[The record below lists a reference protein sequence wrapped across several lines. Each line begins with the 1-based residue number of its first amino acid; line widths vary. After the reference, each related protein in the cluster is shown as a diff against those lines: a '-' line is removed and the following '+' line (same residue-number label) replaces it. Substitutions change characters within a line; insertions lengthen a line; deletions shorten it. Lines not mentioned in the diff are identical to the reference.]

1 MTPTPRHLL
10 RSCLLRLRGKKG
22 HGNEVPPPPEKPSPW
37 PVFSTSLLVSLG
49 FHFLLLLAV
58 GGFIIHHT
66 QSGPKLF
73 VDALGPN
80 ALPLVEPE
88 APPPPLADAPPAPTG
103 IGNDDDPGASPD
115 NSAGAPNFQQGFALD
130 LVANPGTSSFQLP
143 IRNPGTGSGIPGGG
157 LGQGTSGSGTGR
169 GRTGSGTIMGLNIA
183 SQRLG
188 VLLDVSG
195 SMHTILPEVLRQI
208 DEQFADYALVL
219 IPGCSVEA
227 RTSEGEFSRMDFET
241 GAGLYLSKNLQA
253 QFQALPSTPFVGPY
267 ADGGQAIEYIIG
279 RLSVDSIYWFSDFQD
294 RVTPE
299 RMAKLG
305 QLLEERRI
313 KLYVHSV
320 EARPHPVILHAVQQ
334 SGGSSQV
341 KKLK

>member
-1 MTPTPRHLL
+1 MPPTPRHLL
-10 RSCLLRLRGKKG
+10 RACLLRLRGKKD
-22 HGNEVPPPPEKPSPW
+22 HGIDAPPAPRKPSPW

-66 QSGPKLF
+66 QSGPRLF
-73 VDALGPN
+73 VEALVPN
-80 ALPLVEPE
+80 ALPLVEDM
-88 APPPPLADAPPAPTG
+88 APPPPLADAPSPTG
-103 IGNDDDPGASPD
+103 IGDDDDPGASPD
-115 NSAGAPNFQQGFALD
+115 TSSGAQNFQQGFALD

-157 LGQGTSGSGTGR
+157 LGQGSSGSGTGR
-169 GRTGSGTIMGLNIA
+169 GRSGSGTIMGLNIA

-208 DEQFADYALVL
+208 DEQFGDYVLVL

-241 GAGLYLSKNLQA
+241 GAGLYLSKSLQA
-253 QFQALPSTPFVGPY
+253 QFQALPFTPFVGPY

-294 RVTPE
+294 RVTSE